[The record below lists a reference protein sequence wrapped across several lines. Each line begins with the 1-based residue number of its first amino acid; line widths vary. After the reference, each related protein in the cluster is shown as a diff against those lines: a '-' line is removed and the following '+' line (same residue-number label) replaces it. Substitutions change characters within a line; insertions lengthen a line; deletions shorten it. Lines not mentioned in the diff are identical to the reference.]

1 MTNQKKRKV
10 SREVERLSKLLS
22 VNVKRE
28 DTTYKNMFIRK
39 ATDESVNDYVEKE
52 AKKAA
57 KFKSIEDQ
65 LFDREMAEIDEKVM
79 AEANEKKKGFSF
91 EISDNHVDYPEVDE
105 LQKMI
110 DKALENYRFL
120 NKMG

>member
-1 MTNQKKRKV
+1 MTNQKKKKV

-52 AKKAA
+52 AKKAL

>member
-1 MTNQKKRKV
+1 MTNQKKKKV